1 MADGLVTSL
10 SIKAAINK
18 QFEVLMFSCCTETIQ
33 RSFVASNIL
42 VGRSLTF
49 GRSGIKPICVPGIG
63 LIRYPTFPQNA
74 KVRLRP
80 TSILEATKDLWIV
93 SVQHENIRVIN
104 RTSNCLLIAALIDS
118 DITKLFAHSSKPQL
132 VRGANFK

>member
-1 MADGLVTSL
+1 
-10 SIKAAINK
+10 
-18 QFEVLMFSCCTETIQ
+18 MFSCCTEMIQ

-49 GRSGIKPICVPGIG
+49 AFWWKVVYLIKPIPGTHIS
-63 LIRYPTFPQNA
+63 LIPDLP
-74 KVRLRP
+74 KVRRLRP

-93 SVQHENIRVIN
+93 SVQHENIR
-104 RTSNCLLIAALIDS
+104 TSNCLLIAALIDS
-118 DITKLFAHSSKPQL
+118 DVTKRHPIVCEFAVQISTSASSARCKSQLVRCARCKPQL